1 MGEMALGA
9 WLVGRYMSR
18 WTNLLV
24 MYAAVEFA
32 IGLFGI
38 GFHDLFQSIR
48 TLSYD
53 IIIPELDSPFH
64 IHLYKWVLA
73 AVLILPQSVF
83 R

>member
-1 MGEMALGA
+1 
-9 WLVGRYMSR
+9 MSR

-32 IGLFGI
+32 IGLF
-38 GFHDLFQSIR
+38 QSIR

-53 IIIPELDSPFH
+53 IIIPELDSPFC